1 MNGSSQNEGGF
12 QNDTGKS
19 FECLAIML
27 RRPSNSKNN
36 ANDVLDALEEE
47 FDTGLDDDII
57 GCISN
62 STSELGFAIEQ
73 LEVIFN
79 RTLEAFHKLDE

>member
-1 MNGSSQNEGGF
+1 MKTLASRLNVLQS
-12 QNDTGKS
+12 
-19 FECLAIML
+19 CLDAL
-27 RRPSNSKNN
+27 QTAQDN
-36 ANDVLDALEEE
+36 ANDALDALEKE

>member
-1 MNGSSQNEGGF
+1 MTPANRLNVLQS
-12 QNDTGKS
+12 
-19 FECLAIML
+19 CLDAL
-27 RRPSNSKNN
+27 QTAKNN